1 MSEETVSRTAVLRRQ
16 GLVESGFAVLT
27 ALMLLGGSASPA
39 AVLAIGGAALWMALR
54 GRRMVELSVALDEGE
69 RRALQQ
75 LAGTSKHVRE
85 LIDMLARTGQQP
97 VRWDLERCRKLA
109 RVEALLNGRT

>member
-1 MSEETVSRTAVLRRQ
+1 MPEETVSRTAVLRRQ

-27 ALMLLGGSASPA
+27 AVMLLGGSASPA
-39 AVLAIGGAALWMALR
+39 AVLAIGAAALWMALR
-54 GRRMVELSVALDEGE
+54 GRRMVELSVPLGEPE
-69 RRALQQ
+69 RRELQQ

-85 LIDMLARTGQQP
+85 LVGVLARSGQQP

-109 RVEALLNGRT
+109 RVEALINGRT